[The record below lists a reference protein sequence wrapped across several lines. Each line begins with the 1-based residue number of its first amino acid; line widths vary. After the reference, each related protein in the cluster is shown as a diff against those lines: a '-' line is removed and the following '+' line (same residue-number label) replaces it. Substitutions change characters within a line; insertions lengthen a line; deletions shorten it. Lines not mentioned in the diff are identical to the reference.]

1 MSWWGK
7 IIGGTFGFMLG
18 GPIGAMLGAAVGHN
32 FDQGLKTSNGGPPFG
47 HGPNQERIQSAFFT
61 TVFSVM
67 GHVAKADGRV
77 SEDEIAMAR
86 SVMQQMSLDQNQTR
100 VAMDLFNQGNREEFD
115 LDPVIA
121 QFKTECHRRRTLMQM
136 FLEIL
141 LHAAYADGVLHQN
154 EEAVLKKISGTLG
167 FSSAHFQ
174 QLEAMVRAQ
183 RFFTGSGQPG
193 QLPPEELLSDAYTL
207 LGAKRSDSNAQVK
220 NAYRRMMSQHHP
232 DKLMAKGLPE
242 EMVKIAT
249 EKTQEIKAAYDLIK
263 EHRAG

>member
-18 GPIGAMLGAAVGHN
+18 GPLGAMLGAAVGHN
-32 FDQGLKTSNGGPPFG
+32 FDQNLKTSTGGSPFG

-67 GHVAKADGRV
+67 GHVAKSDGRI

-86 SVMQQMSLDQNQTR
+86 SVMQQMSLNQNQTR
-100 VAMDLFNQGNREEFD
+100 VAMNLFDQGKREEFD

-121 QFKTECHRRRTLMQM
+121 QFKAECHRRRTLMQM

-154 EEAVLKKISGTLG
+154 EEALLKKISGTLG

-174 QLEAMVRAQ
+174 QLERWYVRNIFLLAAANWTSHRQKNCYPTPILCSAQ
-183 RFFTGSGQPG
+183 
-193 QLPPEELLSDAYTL
+193 
-207 LGAKRSDSNAQVK
+207 NAT
-220 NAYRRMMSQHHP
+220 
-232 DKLMAKGLPE
+232 
-242 EMVKIAT
+242 IAT
-249 EKTQEIKAAYDLIK
+249 
-263 EHRAG
+263 HRSRMPTVE